1 MKTITIKRAAIAL
14 ALLTAVTGCT
24 GTQATER
31 EKAQAAGSDQ
41 QRKYEAADPF
51 PASALSG
58 RSLERKNIA
67 ERLVRYNDPN
77 KISYIYLLGENAQVV
92 AYYTIKGKVSNAG
105 SQLLPEDDIL
115 DPCSQSYCPTVV
127 DSAGDDGSY
136 GPDEDAI
143 FFFTTDGTLVE
154 WPGLYL
160 LSDKP
165 LDVKTP
171 VSLVAK
177 VS

>member
-1 MKTITIKRAAIAL
+1 MNKTVTRITAGAL
-14 ALLTAVTGCT
+14 ALVALAACT
-24 GTQATER
+24 SGAEER
-31 EKAQAAGSDQ
+31 KAAQAVSGDQ
-41 QRKYEAADPF
+41 QKKYEIADPF
-51 PASALSG
+51 PASALKG

-77 KISYIYLLGENAQVV
+77 KISYIYLLAQNGQVIS
-92 AYYTIKGKVSNAG
+92 YFTIKGKVSNAG

-115 DPCSQSYCPTVV
+115 DPCGTDYCPTVV

-136 GPDEDAI
+136 GPDEDSI

-154 WPGLYL
+154 WGGLYL

-165 LDVKTP
+165 LDIKTP
-171 VSLVAK
+171 VSLIARVGD
-177 VS
+177 